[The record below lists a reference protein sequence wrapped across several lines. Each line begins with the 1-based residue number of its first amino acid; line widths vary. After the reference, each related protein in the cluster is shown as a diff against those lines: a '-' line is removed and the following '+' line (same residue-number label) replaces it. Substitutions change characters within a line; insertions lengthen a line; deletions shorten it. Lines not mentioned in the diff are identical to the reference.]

1 MVAAQES
8 HIPAVVSDSG
18 FLDYM
23 MDLRKLYVGKTLK
36 PMSEEILGSLKGTW
50 GSR

>member
-8 HIPAVVSDSG
+8 RISAVVSDSG
-18 FLDYM
+18 FLAYM
-23 MDLRKLYVGKTLK
+23 MDLRKLYAGRILK
-36 PMSEEILGSLKGTW
+36 PMSEEILGFLKGPW